1 MDLDHFYIY
10 NFNASRCRNLLK
22 IRQFYEFFDPYDP
35 TFVCIQEINVS
46 SAIKVFSD
54 KYQVFINL
62 EQGSQDEIGI
72 VTLVK
77 KGLIVSDIIIG
88 QNGRI
93 IGLKVLNMQIWN
105 VYPKSGSAFKKDRE
119 VFFREILCNLFMN
132 WKDST
137 KYIFEAGDHN
147 CIHRHSDSLNNSV
160 QHMQPGFIKHI
171 QIQGLQDDF
180 LKVHGLNA
188 IMYSRITQISKTRID
203 YILSNTNKCSYFQY
217 IDMNLGLDHSA
228 VLARYD
234 IQLSL
239 RKEFICKKRF
249 FSGWVISKCLEKD
262 DLFLDKCK
270 LIFRTIK
277 LELET
282 NQNESLDPSF
292 FWLKM
297 KSSVISLAK
306 LREKQLRFMEHQKG
320 EVLKGFYSSVLKDIS
335 QGIDCF
341 QELENIKR
349 EMDLFYKER
358 SKLKVDK
365 MKSLEIDDYVYDIHK
380 LQNQRKYEN
389 QKKINEIQIGNE
401 LFSGTTNVVEA
412 IENKMRKELEAHD
425 EGDFNAPP
433 SQSEDDFLSKLTKVH
448 LSEEE
453 KRVLTS
459 QTNEDEISYI
469 LAQEVEKDSSPGEDG
484 ITYRFMAVFWESPDY
499 RFLYLKFL
507 NFTRK
512 DGSWGLLENFGVMS
526 IKNKKGQSNLYE
538 KKRKLTKVNK
548 ESNLGNGKVWTN
560 RFKKVIIPKILPKTQ
575 FNCQNDVNII
585 DELMEIRSVNKFLM
599 GESNLQQENGTILSI
614 DFKDAFRSVS
624 HRWFDLVM
632 KKIEVPQCFL
642 DWFWMMYKDLYV
654 IIVLNRYKSNKI
666 YVKRGFMEGHPPSM
680 AAFVVSLVPLMYCL
694 EEKLLGIRT
703 PDQKCHK
710 YKFFADDLKLFLNN
724 MEELVSIYDV
734 VCNFEKISGL
744 EMHRDPTREK
754 CQALPFGS
762 HRGYQRWPAWI
773 SVKNKIKIVGGIF
786 SNNESFE
793 SINSEL
799 VSKCFYDAL
808 HKAYGMRGTIFQKA
822 YYVNTYLFSKLWFTA
837 QFCKIDEKMLKKI
850 LSKALAFIYAGENE
864 KPVHSLN
871 FRNTLKGG
879 LGLTHPGTKAK
890 ALLLRSMYRELLSL
904 NGNIYDPDKIE
915 SLYGHKNDFIYI
927 IENGLSTSPAKAI
940 YDCLIEQV
948 THRND
953 SLIPSRNE
961 KRAINIKWGVVF
973 KNLKF
978 LRGVNAEERCFA
990 WKLTQDM
997 LPVGSRIH
1005 RRNAERRCLAQLD
1018 NGGLCQEIQNLE
1030 HVFRS
1035 CSAVME
1041 SYAMIIQV
1049 LDRFI
1054 ERSVSYENLVHL
1066 SFNHRN
1072 KMKLKCALW
1081 FAVKILFLIFIK
1093 KYFNKI
1099 QLLRECI
1106 KEIDWNLNMSRNI
1119 GSIVEM
1125 IRLKDIM
1132 LEFVEGNAV

>member
-188 IMYSRITQISKTRID
+188 IIYSRITQISKTRID

-453 KRVLTS
+453 KEYS
-459 QTNEDEISYI
+459 QVK
-469 LAQEVEKDSSPGEDG
+469 LM
-484 ITYRFMAVFWESPDY
+484 RM
-499 RFLYLKFL
+499 KFHIY
-507 NFTRK
+507 
-512 DGSWGLLENFGVMS
+512 WH
-526 IKNKKGQSNLYE
+526 KK
-538 KKRKLTKVNK
+538 
-548 ESNLGNGKVWTN
+548 
-560 RFKKVIIPKILPKTQ
+560 
-575 FNCQNDVNII
+575 
-585 DELMEIRSVNKFLM
+585 
-599 GESNLQQENGTILSI
+599 
-614 DFKDAFRSVS
+614 
-624 HRWFDLVM
+624 
-632 KKIEVPQCFL
+632 
-642 DWFWMMYKDLYV
+642 
-654 IIVLNRYKSNKI
+654 
-666 YVKRGFMEGHPPSM
+666 
-680 AAFVVSLVPLMYCL
+680 
-694 EEKLLGIRT
+694 
-703 PDQKCHK
+703 
-710 YKFFADDLKLFLNN
+710 
-724 MEELVSIYDV
+724 
-734 VCNFEKISGL
+734 
-744 EMHRDPTREK
+744 
-754 CQALPFGS
+754 
-762 HRGYQRWPAWI
+762 
-773 SVKNKIKIVGGIF
+773 
-786 SNNESFE
+786 
-793 SINSEL
+793 
-799 VSKCFYDAL
+799 
-808 HKAYGMRGTIFQKA
+808 
-822 YYVNTYLFSKLWFTA
+822 
-837 QFCKIDEKMLKKI
+837 
-850 LSKALAFIYAGENE
+850 
-864 KPVHSLN
+864 
-871 FRNTLKGG
+871 
-879 LGLTHPGTKAK
+879 
-890 ALLLRSMYRELLSL
+890 
-904 NGNIYDPDKIE
+904 
-915 SLYGHKNDFIYI
+915 
-927 IENGLSTSPAKAI
+927 
-940 YDCLIEQV
+940 
-948 THRND
+948 
-953 SLIPSRNE
+953 
-961 KRAINIKWGVVF
+961 
-973 KNLKF
+973 
-978 LRGVNAEERCFA
+978 
-990 WKLTQDM
+990 
-997 LPVGSRIH
+997 
-1005 RRNAERRCLAQLD
+1005 
-1018 NGGLCQEIQNLE
+1018 
-1030 HVFRS
+1030 
-1035 CSAVME
+1035 
-1041 SYAMIIQV
+1041 
-1049 LDRFI
+1049 
-1054 ERSVSYENLVHL
+1054 
-1066 SFNHRN
+1066 
-1072 KMKLKCALW
+1072 
-1081 FAVKILFLIFIK
+1081 
-1093 KYFNKI
+1093 
-1099 QLLRECI
+1099 
-1106 KEIDWNLNMSRNI
+1106 
-1119 GSIVEM
+1119 
-1125 IRLKDIM
+1125 
-1132 LEFVEGNAV
+1132 